1 MISNTEEQS
10 IRYFAEELA
19 DSTSRQRIRRKKDTI
34 GLLAFIHIGISM
46 ALRAADNPKINLHVH
61 LKWTSRYFK
70 KYYAWFCRNRWMR
83 LTPLKKT
90 WTEGLGAVGLQ
101 AFIPDRLFPLV
112 FMVLSWS
119 GKMLPCGF

>member
-1 MISNTEEQS
+1 MDMQLFGTFL
-10 IRYFAEELA
+10 RMV
-19 DSTSRQRIRRKKDTI
+19 SRQSMD
-34 GLLAFIHIGISM
+34 AFV
-46 ALRAADNPKINLHVH
+46 AAE
-61 LKWTSRYFK
+61 
-70 KYYAWFCRNRWMR
+70 
-83 LTPLKKT
+83 KT